1 MFDATSTVA
10 LAKTRHEDLV
20 REVRARQRLN
30 ELAAAGDPR
39 LVRRHRLSAFRLQ
52 VAQAFRGSVRSTVAE
67 ARS

>member
-1 MFDATSTVA
+1 MFDATSTVV
-10 LAKTRHEDLV
+10 LATTRHEDLV

-39 LVRRHRLSAFRLQ
+39 LVRRHRPANFRLPI
-52 VAQAFRGSVRSTVAE
+52 ARAFGGNNRSTVAG